1 MVAAGHY
8 CYAVFKESKEVYS
21 WGMGENFVLG
31 NRDDCNLFTPYCLDP
46 MMFEENTCIMMACG
60 TMHAVA
66 LAKDSTEAALPELNQ
81 SLFPVVTE
89 PEPVPKPVVKPKTEA
104 SPAKVNGDHQDEV
117 RSQESKKRSREE
129 FLESH
134 AQNAEIGSAVK
145 RLKIEELPM
154 QTIPEQNDVENGEAM
169 E

>member
-1 MVAAGHY
+1 
-8 CYAVFKESKEVYS
+8 
-21 WGMGENFVLG
+21 MGENFVLG

-46 MMFEENTCIMMACG
+46 RMFEENTAIMMACG

-66 LAKDSTEAALPELNQ
+66 LTKDGSEAPLPLLDQ
-81 SLFPVVTE
+81 SLFPVVAE
-89 PEPVPKPVVKPKTEA
+89 PEPVAKPVKPTKVE
-104 SPAKVNGDHQDEV
+104 SPAKVNGDHLDEV

-134 AQNAEIGSAVK
+134 GENAEIGSAVK
-145 RLKIEELPM
+145 RLKIEEPPM
-154 QTIPEQNDVENGEAM
+154 QTIVEQNEVENGEAM